1 MIDMALGIEWNEFLD
16 FSVTFF
22 RQHLALVAC
31 KYVFAHENREA
42 WDVVIR
48 PIGTLGTRGHP
59 FAVIM
64 LSNLLNILLLVDVWN
79 IGWLY
84 NFIISGFRAL
94 VSLMVRFLTFQ
105 IIIQLQGFLF
115 LHRFPHL
122 IFGFLLLSFGL
133 GKLHFDLVSIWFVI
147 DII

>member
-48 PIGTLGTRGHP
+48 PICALGTRGHP

-64 LSNLLNILLLVDVWN
+64 LSNLLNILLLVDV
-79 IGWLY
+79 
-84 NFIISGFRAL
+84 
-94 VSLMVRFLTFQ
+94 
-105 IIIQLQGFLF
+105 
-115 LHRFPHL
+115 
-122 IFGFLLLSFGL
+122 
-133 GKLHFDLVSIWFVI
+133 
-147 DII
+147 